1 MTQPCGDSSCS
12 SVDCRP
18 YRLLFGL
25 GPKKNTSPFQGIHL
39 RNQQPLQHLQC
50 VSICTSIEAIRSELH
65 KNLPVTFAIQN
76 GRDSGSAAAECQSH
90 QNGHPSIHVIYIHV
104 SMYMCIIFMN
114 IYTYVHVY
122 AYNTCMHIY
131 L

>member
-50 VSICTSIEAIRSELH
+50 VSICTSIANRKKEASCTRTYLLH
-65 KNLPVTFAIQN
+65 LPSRTVEIVAQLQQRVRVIKMGIQ
-76 GRDSGSAAAECQSH
+76 A
-90 QNGHPSIHVIYIHV
+90 
-104 SMYMCIIFMN
+104 FML
-114 IYTYVHVY
+114 YTYMYRCICVL
-122 AYNTCMHIY
+122 Y